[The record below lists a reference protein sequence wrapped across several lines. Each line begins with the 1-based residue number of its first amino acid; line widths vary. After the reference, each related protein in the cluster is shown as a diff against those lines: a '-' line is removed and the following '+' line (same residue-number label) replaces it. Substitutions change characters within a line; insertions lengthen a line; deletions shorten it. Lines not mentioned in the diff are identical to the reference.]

1 MCSVQMFNKT
11 LSEQRRRPVCLRLD
25 NTSETEIIQKT
36 IVELSIYQYNET
48 FAKNVKNFSLTSAIS
63 FFPAR
68 FSPGLLTFLRD
79 APSTNKLVSFY
90 Q

>member
-1 MCSVQMFNKT
+1 M
-11 LSEQRRRPVCLRLD
+11 
-25 NTSETEIIQKT
+25 
-36 IVELSIYQYNET
+36 YQG
-48 FAKNVKNFSLTSAIS
+48 KNAINFSLTSAIS

-79 APSTNKLVSFY
+79 APSTNDLDVDMLNKHVHWCFY